1 MILHFNVNCKRRKAM
16 VKAIEEELGTKAT
29 YLGVP
34 SCAYSVGDYTVGR
47 NGELEF
53 SDEIGIDETSR
64 IVDACVM
71 AAGESPAEW
80 DGKTD
85 DEADT
90 PQEENVGLTVA
101 LPIDK
106 VNVENLKAI
115 LESKGGLI
123 GKALGVKELP
133 VEAEGDRVSFPWF
146 KDGWEIENA
155 QTYTRFIVA
164 LCEMSIRQKR
174 VQSKEKE
181 VENEKYAFRC
191 FLLRLGYI
199 GDGYKADRKIL
210 LKNFEGSASYRDGK
224 KKEEQA

>member
-1 MILHFNVNCKRRKAM
+1 MILHFNVNGERRKAM

-34 SCAYSVGDYTVGR
+34 GCAYRVAGYTVGR

-53 SDEIGIDETSR
+53 FDEIGIDETSR

-71 AAGESPAEW
+71 ATGESPAEW
-80 DGKTD
+80 DGNTG

-90 PQEENVGLTVA
+90 PQEENVGLTVT

-106 VNVENLKAI
+106 ANVENLKAI

-123 GKALGVKELP
+123 RVSLGIDDLP
-133 VEAEGDRVSFPWF
+133 IVVEEDRVSFPWF

-155 QTYTRFIVA
+155 QTYTRFIAA

-181 VENEKYAFRC
+181 VENKKYAFRC

>member
-1 MILHFNVNCKRRKAM
+1 MILHFNVNGERRKAM

-34 SCAYSVGDYTVGR
+34 GCAYRVADYTVGR

-71 AAGESPAEW
+71 ATGESPAEW

-155 QTYTRFIVA
+155 QTYTGFIVA

-174 VQSKEKE
+174 VQSKKKE

-199 GDGYKADRKIL
+199 GDVHKADRKIL

>member
-1 MILHFNVNCKRRKAM
+1 MILHFNVNGERRKAM
-16 VKAIEEELGTKAT
+16 VKAIEEELGTKST

-34 SCAYSVGDYTVGR
+34 SCSYRVGEYTVGK

-71 AAGESPAEW
+71 ATGESPAEW
-80 DGKTD
+80 DENID
-85 DEADT
+85 DETDT

-123 GKALGVKELP
+123 RVSLGIDDLP
-133 VEAEGDRVSFPWF
+133 IVVEDDRVSFPWF
-146 KDGWEIENA
+146 TGDWQKENTQA
-155 QTYTRFIVA
+155 YTRFIVA
-164 LCEMSIRQKR
+164 LCEMSVRQKR
-174 VQSKEKE
+174 VQAKEKE
-181 VENEKYAFRC
+181 VENKKYAFRC

>member
-1 MILHFNVNCKRRKAM
+1 MILHFNVNGKRRKAM
-16 VKAIEEELGTKAT
+16 VKAIEEELRTKAT

-53 SDEIGIDETSR
+53 FDEIGIDETSR

-71 AAGESPAEW
+71 ATGESPAEW
-80 DGKTD
+80 DGNTG
-85 DEADT
+85 DEAET

-106 VNVENLKAI
+106 TNVENLKAI

-123 GKALGVKELP
+123 RVSLGIDDLP
-133 VEAEGDRVSFPWF
+133 IVVEEDRVSFPWF

-155 QTYTRFIVA
+155 QTYTRFIAA